1 MKKLLFLCLACGLYA
16 ESIYASFDVIAQK
29 SAKLSMQALGI
40 VNKINVEVGQYVK
53 KGDVLLEL
61 DHNLELVGLEEA
73 RVQQTLASKALK
85 LATSTQQRYQ
95 QVKSVLNEQTL
106 DEINFKQNEA
116 EQRLKSANM
125 ASKKYETIISQKKL
139 KAPFNGLITAKLI
152 ELGEGVASPVQALF
166 ILDSYPDV
174 KLLLSFDEKYINQ
187 VKVGDTYEYTIDG
200 LKTSGKISKVYP
212 SIDVKT
218 RKVYAEVL
226 AKDLK
231 IGSFGEGYIITDK

>member
-1 MKKLLFLCLACGLYA
+1 MKKLLFLCLAFNLYA
-16 ESIYASFDVIAQK
+16 ESIYASFDVVARK

-40 VNKINVEVGQYVK
+40 VNKINVDVSSCVK
-53 KGDVLLEL
+53 KGDIILEL
-61 DHNLELVGLEEA
+61 DSSLEQVGLEEA
-73 RVQQTLASKALK
+73 RVQQTLANKALQ
-85 LATSTQQRYQ
+85 LATSTQNRYM
-95 QVKSVLNEQTL
+95 QVKSVLNEQVL
-106 DEINFKQNEA
+106 DEIAFKQNEA
-116 EQRLKSANM
+116 EQRLKQALV
-125 ASKKYETIISQKKL
+125 ASKKYETLISQKKL
-139 KAPFNGLITAKLI
+139 KAPFDGIITAKLI

-174 KLLLSFDEKYINQ
+174 KLLLSFDEKYANE

-200 LKTSGKISKVYP
+200 LKTSGKITKVYP